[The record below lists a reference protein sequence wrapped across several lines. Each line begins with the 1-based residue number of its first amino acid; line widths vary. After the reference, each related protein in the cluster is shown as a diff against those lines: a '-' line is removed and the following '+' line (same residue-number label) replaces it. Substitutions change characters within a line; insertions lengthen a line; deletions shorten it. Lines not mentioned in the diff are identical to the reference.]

1 MKRRAFLAR
10 CIQGVAGGV
19 VLCQGARARP
29 SARDLGARD
38 DLDATLR
45 WVLDTPRDRVLREA
59 SRRLLDGLPQATLRD
74 ATLLAAVA
82 AIKPPPVGFCD
93 HAVMAAYSHRQLV
106 AELAAQFDQSAELAD
121 KLPPA
126 WEQGRDEPAAAR
138 EILAAARAHDGRDV
152 AALARSLLAKGIGPG
167 SAWDGIVMA
176 AAERVLQSRDIVSLH
191 AFTGIHALH
200 TIALAARSPRTRA
213 IELLQLRLFPDARFP
228 NVRTTSVP

>member
-93 HAVMAAYSHRQLV
+93 HAVMAAYSHRQVV

-121 KLPPA
+121 S
-126 WEQGRDEPAAAR
+126 RRCNR
-138 EILAAARAHDGRDV
+138 E
-152 AALARSLLAKGIGPG
+152 
-167 SAWDGIVMA
+167 
-176 AAERVLQSRDIVSLH
+176 
-191 AFTGIHALH
+191 
-200 TIALAARSPRTRA
+200 
-213 IELLQLRLFPDARFP
+213 LRLFPTCDSRMCEPRRYLRMTTCANSGSASSTSSRRDGRARST
-228 NVRTTSVP
+228 RG